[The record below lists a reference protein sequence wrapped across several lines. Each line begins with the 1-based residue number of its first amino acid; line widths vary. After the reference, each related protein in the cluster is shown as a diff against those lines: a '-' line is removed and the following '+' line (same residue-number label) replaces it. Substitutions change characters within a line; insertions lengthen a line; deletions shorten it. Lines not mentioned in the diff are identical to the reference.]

1 MANKRQKKTPK
12 QKTPVPAAEPWIEKK
27 TGLGII
33 LALSIGMAVF
43 VIWQLFPVI
52 GWESVLWGLGF
63 GAAIWGVFAI
73 TYYFNVWIRGRR

>member
-12 QKTPVPAAEPWIEKK
+12 NETPAPISEPWIEKK
-27 TGLGII
+27 TGLNVI

-63 GAAIWGVFAI
+63 AAAIWGIFAI
-73 TYYFNVWIRGRR
+73 TYFFNIWVRGRR